1 MRYLREDILW
11 FIRNDLLSDALPAV
25 SSTGLFTE
33 QTGIRNLLLT
43 QNTSAFLIGSKYSQ
57 ANSS

>member
-25 SSTGLFTE
+25 VQPDFSP
-33 QTGIRNLLLT
+33 
-43 QNTSAFLIGSKYSQ
+43 SKLE
-57 ANSS
+57 